1 MHGIYSAGPGTRL
14 QERKLRRIA
23 GMSSL
28 ATSRRSRSRARAP
41 RSSIPATM
49 RAAAMSSFGDPDVLA
64 IRSLPVPQPNAN
76 EVLIAMLA
84 AGVGSWDP
92 KIRSGD
98 WAEDDDTE
106 FPMIPGMDGCGRVVA
121 VGANVSRFSPG
132 DFVYSY
138 SYENPKGGFCAEYVC
153 VAAGKVAP
161 VAEGLDAISAGALP
175 AIGLTALQGVDD
187 AAEIEAGESVIVHGA
202 SGNVGML
209 ALQFAKL
216 RGARVLAVASGE
228 DGVELARRL
237 GADDAIDGKSDDIE
251 EATRRFAPD
260 GVDAVLAFVGGK
272 ELTRCLDGMKEGGR
286 LAYPNGIE
294 PEPRKRRG
302 LKITSYDAESG
313 VRPFER
319 LNAAIAESRLQVP
332 IAAVFPL
339 DDIARAHERIE
350 QGHVVGKVM
359 IDVNAS

>member
-1 MHGIYSAGPGTRL
+1 V
-14 QERKLRRIA
+14 
-23 GMSSL
+23 
-28 ATSRRSRSRARAP
+28 P
-41 RSSIPATM
+41 RSAVPATM
-49 RAAAMSSFGDPDVLA
+49 HAAAMSAFGDPGVLS
-64 IRSLPVPQPNAN
+64 IRTMPVPQPNAN
-76 EVLIAMLA
+76 EVLIAVLA

-98 WAEDDDTE
+98 WADDDDTE
-106 FPMIPGMDGCGRVVA
+106 FPLIPGIDGCGTVA
-121 VGANVSRFSPG
+121 VVGSNVSRFSVG

-138 SYENPKGGFCAEYVC
+138 SYENPKGGFCAEYVS

-161 VAEGLDAISAGALP
+161 VPEGLDAITAGALP

-187 AAEIEAGESVIVHGA
+187 AAEIEAGETVIVHGA
-202 SGNVGML
+202 SGNVGMI
-209 ALQFAKL
+209 AVAFAKL
-216 RGARVLAVASGE
+216 RGARVLAIASGK
-228 DGVELARRL
+228 DGVDLARSL
-237 GADDAIDGKSDDIE
+237 GADEAIDGKADDIE
-251 EATRRFAPD
+251 EVARRFAPE

-272 ELTRCLDGMKEGGR
+272 ELTRCLDTVKDGGR

-319 LNAAIAESRLQVP
+319 LNAAVEQSRLQVP

-339 DDIARAHERIE
+339 DEITRAHERIE
-350 QGHVVGKVM
+350 HGHVVGKV
-359 IDVNAS
+359 VLEVAGGR